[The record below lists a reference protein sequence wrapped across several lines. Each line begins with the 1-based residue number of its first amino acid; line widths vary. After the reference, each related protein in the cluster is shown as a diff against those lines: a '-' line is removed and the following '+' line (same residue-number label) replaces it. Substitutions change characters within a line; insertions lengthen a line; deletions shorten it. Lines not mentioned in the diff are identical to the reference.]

1 MRFWKYLS
9 PVLTVLAVGGVAFT
23 AYATRERWL
32 PHVFPMK
39 PGAKTEGHDAKAEG
53 HDDHAGHDHGPR
65 GDRVKLSTQAQA
77 NLGLDKDGAVDSL
90 TPTEYWRRVP
100 VPGVVVDRPGE
111 SDRGVTSKVAGIV
124 TEIKARPGD
133 TVKAGD
139 PLFTLQLVSEFL
151 QGVQTDLAKAAREL
165 DFAVAKRDRVAALV
179 KAGTQSGAVLIEEE
193 NQVKRVVTQIQ
204 AHRRQL
210 QVFGMTTEQVDRA
223 ERGEIV
229 TAVTVFAP
237 AGPTTG
243 WFPFPSTDDA
253 LLYEVQELSVQRG
266 AQVQAGQTLC
276 LLANHQRLF
285 VEGQAFASETKSLAA
300 AAEKSLP
307 IRIEFPGETP
317 GDWPEVPPL
326 VIHHMG
332 SPPAAGATFPFYL
345 PLENQYHQFTQGGK
359 TRFAWRFRPGQRVR
373 LRLPVEKIVTL
384 GPDGKTE
391 MLPFVLPAGAVVR
404 EGAEAFVFV
413 QNGDVFVKRAVQVL
427 YEDRNE
433 TVIARGGNV
442 SAADF
447 VVRTSAAAAINR
459 ALKAAAA
466 SEGGGGGDHHG
477 HSHD

>member
-9 PVLTVLAVGGVAFT
+9 PVFTVLAVGGVAFAT
-23 AYATRERWL
+23 YATRDRWL

-39 PGAKTEGHDAKAEG
+39 PEAKSGDGHGEKAG
-53 HDDHAGHDHGPR
+53 HDDHAGHDHGSR

-77 NLGLDKDGAVDSL
+77 NLGLDKDGAVGSL
-90 TPTEYWRRVP
+90 SPTEYWRRVP

-165 DFAVAKRDRVAALV
+165 EFAIAKRDRVAALV

-204 AHRRQL
+204 AYRRQL
-210 QVFGMTTEQVDRA
+210 QVFGMTQEQVDRA
-223 ERGEIV
+223 EKGEVV

-243 WFPFPSTDDA
+243 WLPFPSTEDD

-285 VEGQAFASETKSLAA
+285 VEGQAFASETKPLAA
-300 AAEKSLP
+300 AAAKSLP
-307 IRIEFPGETP
+307 IRVEFPGEAP

-345 PLENQYHQFTQGGK
+345 PLENQYQQFTQGGRTASHGDSDPASGCDCGCPSRRSSRSGRTGK
-359 TRFAWRFRPGQRVR
+359 PSCCRSCFPPGRSCVR
-373 LRLPVEKIVTL
+373 GPRRSCSYRTVTC
-384 GPDGKTE
+384 
-391 MLPFVLPAGAVVR
+391 
-404 EGAEAFVFV
+404 
-413 QNGDVFVKRAVQVL
+413 
-427 YEDRNE
+427 
-433 TVIARGGNV
+433 
-442 SAADF
+442 S
-447 VVRTSAAAAINR
+447 
-459 ALKAAAA
+459 
-466 SEGGGGGDHHG
+466 
-477 HSHD
+477 

>member
-1 MRFWKYLS
+1 MRFWNYLS
-9 PVLTVLAVGGVAFT
+9 PALTVLAVGGVGFA

-39 PGAKTEGHDAKAEG
+39 PGAKTDGHDAKAEG

-65 GDRVKLSTQAQA
+65 GDRVKLSPQAQA

-100 VPGVVVDRPGE
+100 VPGVIVDRPGE

-165 DFAVAKRDRVAALV
+165 EFAMTKRDRVASLV

-204 AHRRQL
+204 AYRRQL
-210 QVFGMTTEQVDRA
+210 QVFGMTQEQVDRA
-223 ERGEIV
+223 EKGEVV

-237 AGPTTG
+237 AGPATG
-243 WFPFPSTDDA
+243 WLPFPSADDA

-285 VEGQAFASETKSLAA
+285 VEGQAFASETKPLAA
-300 AAEKSLP
+300 AAAKSLP
-307 IRIEFPGETP
+307 IRVEFPGEAP

-326 VIHHMG
+326 VVHHMG

-345 PLENQYHQFTQGGK
+345 PLENQYQQFTQGGK
-359 TRFAWRFRPGQRVR
+359 NRFAWRFRPGQRVR

-391 MLPFVLPAGAVVR
+391 LLPFVLPAGAVVR

-413 QNGDVFVKRAVQVL
+413 QSGDVFVKKAVQVL

-433 TVIARGGNV
+433 AVIARGGSV

-466 SEGGGGGDHHG
+466 GEGGGGGDHHG

>member
-9 PVLTVLAVGGVAFT
+9 PVLTVLAVGGVAFA

-39 PGAKTEGHDAKAEG
+39 PGAKTDGHDAKAEG

-165 DFAVAKRDRVAALV
+165 EFAIVKRDRVASLV

-204 AHRRQL
+204 AYRRQL
-210 QVFGMTTEQVDRA
+210 QVFGMTQEQVDRA
-223 ERGEIV
+223 EKGEVV

-243 WFPFPSTDDA
+243 WLPFPSSDDD

-285 VEGQAFASETKSLAA
+285 VEGQAFASETKPLAA
-300 AAEKSLP
+300 AAAKSLP
-307 IRIEFPGETP
+307 IRVEFPGEAP

-345 PLENQYHQFTQGGK
+345 PLENQYQQFTQGGK
-359 TRFAWRFRPGQRVR
+359 DRFAWRFRPGQRVR

-391 MLPFVLPAGAVVR
+391 LLPFVLPAGAVVR
-404 EGAEAFVFV
+404 EGAEAFVFEL
-413 QNGDVFVKRAVQVL
+413 NKSLGDVWR
-427 YEDRNE
+427 
-433 TVIARGGNV
+433 
-442 SAADF
+442 SAAELSGLLLEDSWPGPLLAQPKGP
-447 VVRTSAAAAINR
+447 VVVPMPKPLPPNDVP
-459 ALKAAAA
+459 KK
-466 SEGGGGGDHHG
+466 
-477 HSHD
+477 

>member
-1 MRFWKYLS
+1 MRFRRYLS
-9 PVLTVLAVGGVAFT
+9 PLLTLLAVGGAAFA
-23 AYATRERWL
+23 AYSTRERWL
-32 PHVFPMK
+32 PHVFP
-39 PGAKTEGHDAKAEG
+39 AKTEPKADGHADHPESEPAKVQ
-53 HDDHAGHDHGPR
+53 
-65 GDRVKLSTQAQA
+65 RVKLSQEAQA

-90 TPTEYWRRVP
+90 VPTEYWRRVP

-111 SDRGVTSKVAGIV
+111 SDRGVTSKVAGVV

-165 DFAVAKRDRVAALV
+165 EFAVVKRDQVAALV
-179 KAGTQSGAVLIEEE
+179 KGGTQSGVVLIEQE
-193 NQVKRVVTQIQ
+193 NQVKRVETQLQ
-204 AHRRQL
+204 AYRRQL
-210 QVFGMTTEQVDRA
+210 QVFGLTTDQVNKA
-223 ERGEIV
+223 EKGEPV
-229 TAVTVFAP
+229 TSVTVFAP
-237 AGPTTG
+237 ARSSLG
-243 WFPFPSTDDA
+243 WFPFPGATDD

-276 LLANHQRLF
+276 LLSNHQRLF

-300 AAEKSLP
+300 AAEKRLP

-326 VIHHMG
+326 VVHHMG
-332 SPPAAGATFPFYL
+332 SPPAAGTTFPFYL
-345 PLENQYHQFTQGGK
+345 PLENQYREFTRDGK
-359 TRFAWRFRPGQRVR
+359 THFAWRFRPGQRVR

-384 GPDGKTE
+384 GPDGTTE
-391 MLPFVLPAGAVVR
+391 VLPFVLPAGAVVR

-413 QNGDVFVKRAVQVL
+413 QNGDVFVKRLVRVL
-427 YEDRNE
+427 HEDRNE
-433 TVIARGGNV
+433 TVIARGGSV
-442 SAADF
+442 STADF
-447 VVRTSAAAAINR
+447 VVRTPAAAAINR
-459 ALKAAAA
+459 ALKAAA